1 MLRQQISRQ
10 GQAIEKGDH
19 VGFFLVDEQMHSSI
33 LNIAGHP
40 HAWDLI
46 ASVKAQLDR
55 VRYLSLEDHRWLKMI
70 YRQHREIVSAIRNRD
85 ALRAEQAMQDH
96 LRTVF
101 DAVER
106 IAREHAEFFEREP
119 ATLDQRIA

>member
-1 MLRQQISRQ
+1 
-10 GQAIEKGDH
+10 
-19 VGFFLVDEQMHSSI
+19 MHSLI
-33 LNIAGHP
+33 LDIAGHP

-70 YRQHREIVSAIRNRD
+70 YRQHREIISAIRNHD

-106 IAREHAEFFEREP
+106 IAQEHPQFFEHEP
-119 ATLDQRIA
+119 TILNQGIG